1 MGHEVGARETIDV
14 HPGIDDVATTHL
26 SSPTLRAGPLPLPRI
41 RGRTGVVND
50 LSHFGELEPE
60 DIALPAE
67 RMCALRRKLCQ
78 RGTVVLP
85 IRVSSIERAHWRP
98 SRIAQ
103 TTRDWPRRMSPA
115 ANSFGTLVL

>member
-1 MGHEVGARETIDV
+1 MRSEPARRSMSIRASMTSQ
-14 HPGIDDVATTHL
+14 PPT
-26 SSPTLRAGPLPLPRI
+26 SPPPRFARGPFLPPRI
-41 RGRTGVVND
+41 PGRRGVVND

-67 RMCALRRKLCQ
+67 RMCAPRRKLCQ
-78 RGTVVLP
+78 RGRVVLP